1 MSNRVLLGKID
12 NSDYGLIVSK
22 EGVDVTTAN
31 EDELIFDSRSKGYGQ
46 VIFKETITLTRGTS
60 QTRTFAS
67 ESIPNP
73 AIIIFGDDFVQVSN
87 ITGTQATFLVPNN
100 FPTYF
105 SIYTNSSF
113 NEENQNPQP
122 PSSTSLTYAVI
133 RGHI

>member
-73 AIIIFGDDFVQVSN
+73 AIIIFGDDFVEVSN

-105 SIYTNSSF
+105 SIYTTSSF

>member
-12 NSDYGLIVSK
+12 SSDYGLIVSK

-105 SIYTNSSF
+105 SIYTTSSF
-113 NEENQNPQP
+113 NQENQNPQP
-122 PSSTSLTYAVI
+122 PASTSLTYAVI

>member
-105 SIYTNSSF
+105 SIYTTSSF

>member
-12 NSDYGLIVSK
+12 SSDYGLIVSK

-105 SIYTNSSF
+105 SIYTTSSF